1 MWSKFKI
8 DIVYQSYQISSAKFS
23 FEKSSRTSSGVNI
36 TINLWTR
43 LDNCSCQQP
52 AILDCIINLQAAR
65 IRRRFLSLDH
75 FHLGYNVS
83 FTLRCWFSWVYQL
96 AGSKYLGWHSE
107 LKPSCKSCLVI
118 SPAPLCLPMADKWRY
133 ARVINCPTN
142 INFFHGSIIP
152 YGLPVKRKHGLPIN
166 HAATKLFV
174 VQEKTEKV

>member
-1 MWSKFKI
+1 MLWSKFKI

-65 IRRRFLSLDH
+65 IGRRFLSFDH

-83 FTLRCWFSWVYQL
+83 FTLRCWFSSQISSVFKTWVYQL

-107 LKPSCKSCLVI
+107 LEPSCKSCLVI

-133 ARVINCPTN
+133 AKVINCPTN

-152 YGLPVKRKHGLPIN
+152 YM
-166 HAATKLFV
+166 AS
-174 VQEKTEKV
+174 Q